1 MSKSTGNF
9 LTLRDAVKKYGADAT
24 RIALADAGDAIEDA
38 NFEETV
44 ANSSILRL
52 FTLKQ
57 WCEEITQD
65 QGLRNG
71 PADTLWDKLFENE
84 MNVLVH
90 DAELHYEEYVGLS
103 RGCYDMLYCVRTN
116 YKVALRSAFYD
127 FISARDFYREAVTA
141 AGSVGMHAGLI
152 RRYMELQALIVAPI
166 LPHWADYIWSEVLA
180 KVTICCLVAPVLLAN
195 SVSLTQS
202 RPNCDRLF
210 PSHHPLSLKSTLTCV
225 LPARVST
232 PPLPSNRRRKIR
244 AKLPRSIP
252 KSRSRLLFSWLPIT
266 LSGRNNPSKSCRMLG
281 ARRQKPSMKS
291 NGTSRLPSLET
302 QRE

>member
-24 RIALADAGDAIEDA
+24 RIALADAGDAIEGA

-103 RGCYDMLYCVRTN
+103 RG
-116 YKVALRSAFYD
+116 
-127 FISARDFYREAVTA
+127 
-141 AGSVGMHAGLI
+141 
-152 RRYMELQALIVAPI
+152 
-166 LPHWADYIWSEVLA
+166 
-180 KVTICCLVAPVLLAN
+180 
-195 SVSLTQS
+195 
-202 RPNCDRLF
+202 
-210 PSHHPLSLKSTLTCV
+210 
-225 LPARVST
+225 
-232 PPLPSNRRRKIR
+232 
-244 AKLPRSIP
+244 
-252 KSRSRLLFSWLPIT
+252 
-266 LSGRNNPSKSCRMLG
+266 
-281 ARRQKPSMKS
+281 
-291 NGTSRLPSLET
+291 
-302 QRE
+302 